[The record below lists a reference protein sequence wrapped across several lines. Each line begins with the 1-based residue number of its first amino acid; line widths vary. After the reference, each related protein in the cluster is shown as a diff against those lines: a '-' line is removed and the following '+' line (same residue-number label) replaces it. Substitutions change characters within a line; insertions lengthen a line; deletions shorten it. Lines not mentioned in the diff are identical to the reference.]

1 MIILQVLQRY
11 YTQYLCGYDAIALN
25 QLIQEQQGLPE
36 EESVILSS
44 MCNEIGSL
52 SVKQGEVYGQLVL
65 RVLSSRISVRGW
77 GGMKLKFMSVAFIP
91 LMAFFFMYRYMIN
104 PFGYL

>member
-1 MIILQVLQRY
+1 MLQRY

-25 QLIQEQQGLPE
+25 QLIQEQQNLPE

-52 SVKQGEVYGQLVL
+52 SVKQGEVYGQPVL
-65 RVLSSRISVRGW
+65 
-77 GGMKLKFMSVAFIP
+77 
-91 LMAFFFMYRYMIN
+91 
-104 PFGYL
+104 

>member
-1 MIILQVLQRY
+1 MIIPQVLQRY

-25 QLIQEQQGLPE
+25 QLIQEQQSLPE

-52 SVKQGEVYGQLVL
+52 SVKQGEVYGQLVM
-65 RVLSSRISVRGW
+65 RVMSSRMSVHGR
-77 GGMKLKFMSVAFIP
+77 GGMEILAHVSS
-91 LMAFFFMYRYMIN
+91 LYFFDNILL
-104 PFGYL
+104 YLLFLVGVG